1 MGRVFKEDMYILG
14 LLNIYTASNRSL
26 STISYE
32 KLNKYYEVVEQNLES
47 ENSKTNCLKAVIFS
61 EEMNYYTISRGIDS
75 KSYFTLNN
83 ESTVL
88 KTILVRKGLLPIDV
102 LCASMQDNA
111 LECLGLQIKEGHIC
125 RKEKYHT
132 GIVSTSTT
140 FMRQFIDKLKSGELK
155 IETCPQVE
163 VESEFTREYIIEQ
176 LESYQRLLDS
186 EIIEE
191 TTKEKQGPVKKL
203 VPNNKK

>member
-1 MGRVFKEDMYILG
+1 MGRVFKEDIYILG
-14 LLNIYTASNRSL
+14 LLNIYTASNGSL
-26 STISYE
+26 LTVSYE
-32 KLNKYYEVVEQNLES
+32 KLNKYYEVVEQNLEDR
-47 ENSKTNCLKAVIFS
+47 NSKANCSKTVIFS
-61 EEMNYYTISRGIDS
+61 EELNYYISSHGIDNEL
-75 KSYFTLNN
+75 YITLNS

-88 KTILVRKGLLPIDV
+88 RTILLRKGLLPIDV

-111 LECLGLQIKEGHIC
+111 LECLGLQLKEGHIC
-125 RKEKYHT
+125 RKEKYHI
-132 GIVSTSTT
+132 GVSSTT

-163 VESEFTREYIIEQ
+163 VEFGFTKEYIIEQ

-186 EIIEE
+186 GIIEE

-203 VPNNKK
+203 VSNNIV

>member
-1 MGRVFKEDMYILG
+1 MGRVFKEDIYILG
-14 LLNIYTASNRSL
+14 LLNIYTASNGSL
-26 STISYE
+26 LTVSYE
-32 KLNKYYEVVEQNLES
+32 KLNKYYEVVEQNLEDR
-47 ENSKTNCLKAVIFS
+47 NSKANCSKTVIFS
-61 EEMNYYTISRGIDS
+61 EDLNYYISSHGIDNEL
-75 KSYFTLNN
+75 YITLNS

-88 KTILVRKGLLPIDV
+88 RTILLRKGLLPIDV

-111 LECLGLQIKEGHIC
+111 LECLGLQLKEGHIC
-125 RKEKYHT
+125 RKEKYHI
-132 GIVSTSTT
+132 GVSSTT

-163 VESEFTREYIIEQ
+163 VEFGFTKEYIIEQ

-186 EIIEE
+186 GIIEE

-203 VPNNKK
+203 VSNNIV

>member
-1 MGRVFKEDMYILG
+1 MRRVFKEDIYILG
-14 LLNIYTASNRSL
+14 LLNIHTANNRL
-26 STISYE
+26 LATVSYE

-47 ENSKTNCLKAVIFS
+47 EKSKTNCLNPVIFS

-88 KTILVRKGLLPIDV
+88 KTMLVRKGLLPIDV

-125 RKEKYHT
+125 RKEKYHI
-132 GIVSTSTT
+132 GMIGAPT

-163 VESEFTREYIIEQ
+163 IESEFTMEYIVEQ

-186 EIIEE
+186 KIIED
-191 TTKEKQGPVKKL
+191 TTKEEQGPVKKL
-203 VPNNKK
+203 VSNNEK

>member
-1 MGRVFKEDMYILG
+1 MGRVFKEDIYILG
-14 LLNIYTASNRSL
+14 LLNIYTANNKSL
-26 STISYE
+26 VTVSYE

-47 ENSKTNCLKAVIFS
+47 ENSKTNCLKPVIFS

-125 RKEKYHT
+125 RKDKYHI
-132 GIVSTSTT
+132 GIVSAPT

-163 VESEFTREYIIEQ
+163 GESEFNREYIIEQ
-176 LESYQRLLDS
+176 LESYQRLLS
-186 EIIEE
+186 FGIIEE

-203 VPNNKK
+203 VSNNKK

>member
-1 MGRVFKEDMYILG
+1 MATV
-14 LLNIYTASNRSL
+14 
-26 STISYE
+26 SYE

-47 ENSKTNCLKAVIFS
+47 EKSKTNCLKPVIFS

-83 ESTVL
+83 ESMVL
-88 KTILVRKGLLPIDV
+88 KTMLVRKDLLPIDV

-125 RKEKYHT
+125 RKEKYHI
-132 GIVSTSTT
+132 GMVGAPT
-140 FMRQFIDKLKSGELK
+140 FMRQFIDKLKNGELK

-163 VESEFTREYIIEQ
+163 VESEFTMEYIVEK

-186 EIIEE
+186 KIIEE
-191 TTKEKQGPVKKL
+191 TTKEEQRIVKKL
-203 VPNNKK
+203 VPNNKH

>member
-1 MGRVFKEDMYILG
+1 MGRVFKEDIYILG
-14 LLNIYTASNRSL
+14 LLNIYTANNKSL
-26 STISYE
+26 VTVSYE

-47 ENSKTNCLKAVIFS
+47 ENSKTNCLKPVIFS

-125 RKEKYHT
+125 RKDKYHI
-132 GIVSTSTT
+132 GIVSAPT

-163 VESEFTREYIIEQ
+163 GESEFNREYIIEQ
-176 LESYQRLLDS
+176 LESYQRLLDFG
-186 EIIEE
+186 IIEE

-203 VPNNKK
+203 VSNNKK

>member
-1 MGRVFKEDMYILG
+1 MGRVFKEDIYIIG
-14 LLNIYTASNRSL
+14 LLNIYTANNKSL
-26 STISYE
+26 ATVSYE

-47 ENSKTNCLKAVIFS
+47 EKSKTNCLKPVIFS

-83 ESTVL
+83 ESMVL
-88 KTILVRKGLLPIDV
+88 KTMLVRKDLLPIDV

-125 RKEKYHT
+125 RKEKYHI
-132 GIVSTSTT
+132 GMVGAPT
-140 FMRQFIDKLKSGELK
+140 FMRQFIDKLKNGELK

-163 VESEFTREYIIEQ
+163 VESEFTMEYIVEK

-186 EIIEE
+186 KIIEE
-191 TTKEKQGPVKKL
+191 TTKEEQRIVKKL
-203 VPNNKK
+203 VPNNKH